1 MGVNFF
7 FQVRFIVLWVGFIRR
22 GVRPISEKSQVQLID
37 GDSRI
42 SDCLEP
48 HAGHVDEEIPAE
60 EGDHF
65 RFTVTVVVCLVGSH
79 NNGRFL
85 ESVSDCVIKSVGLP
99 EGASGRWEYFTGVRP
114 GAVGVSFAW
123 RVVCEPFLLHVV
135 LPRVVVLECIR
146 R

>member
-1 MGVNFF
+1 M
-7 FQVRFIVLWVGFIRR
+7 RFIVLWVGFIRR

-114 GAVGVSFAW
+114 SAVGVSFAW